1 MPYFPE
7 ACPEMTYDVP
17 AGWNKDSLC
26 LDWKESKGEIMSN
39 IMMMHNLLGAS
50 LALSLMFAHPL
61 IALSAD
67 TSYPTKPIRLI
78 IPFPPGGSSDIVGR
92 PIAIKLSE
100 RLGKSVFIDNRGGAG
115 SVIGTEVAARAV
127 PDGYTLLLINA
138 TYARLPAIQKLRYDP
153 KTAFIPISQ
162 MARGVNAL
170 VVHPSVPV
178 NTVKELIALAKSKPG
193 QVIFSSTGIASAPH
207 LAAELFKMKADI
219 DILIVQ
225 FKGANDAMI
234 DLLGGHSHA
243 SFSTLLQAV
252 PHVKSGKLKILATT
266 GLVRSATMPGVPTVA
281 EAALPGFQTQSWW
294 GIGAPA
300 GTPAPIIERLN
311 REIKDIM
318 ALDEIKKLLLDE
330 GAEVHYL
337 GTTDFS
343 SFIDKEIDTLTS
355 IIKDAK
361 IQIN

>member
-138 TYARLPAIQKLRYDP
+138 TYARLPAINCDMTLR
-153 KTAFIPISQ
+153 
-162 MARGVNAL
+162 L
-170 VVHPSVPV
+170 
-178 NTVKELIALAKSKPG
+178 
-193 QVIFSSTGIASAPH
+193 
-207 LAAELFKMKADI
+207 
-219 DILIVQ
+219 
-225 FKGANDAMI
+225 
-234 DLLGGHSHA
+234 HSYRFLKWHA
-243 SFSTLLQAV
+243 V
-252 PHVKSGKLKILATT
+252 
-266 GLVRSATMPGVPTVA
+266 
-281 EAALPGFQTQSWW
+281 
-294 GIGAPA
+294 
-300 GTPAPIIERLN
+300 
-311 REIKDIM
+311 
-318 ALDEIKKLLLDE
+318 
-330 GAEVHYL
+330 
-337 GTTDFS
+337 
-343 SFIDKEIDTLTS
+343 
-355 IIKDAK
+355 
-361 IQIN
+361 